1 MGVDLDLFCEA
12 LAVDTVIWSGSLDQ
26 EAVKKI
32 FSVIKN
38 TLSARIVFNI
48 YFCPPDFRFL
58 VESQLGRSCSR
69 LPLNIIFPPSVR
81 RFNQKH
87 ATITVKTS
95 SRA

>member
-48 YFCPPDFRFL
+48 YFVSARLSFF
-58 VESQLGRSCSR
+58 GRVSIRTFVLKVAFEHYFSAECEALQSKAR
-69 LPLNIIFPPSVR
+69 HYNSED
-81 RFNQKH
+81 
-87 ATITVKTS
+87 
-95 SRA
+95 